1 MPLTVRTNGSAGS
14 NIITASWFNDFLN
27 LLTGVMQ
34 DQEVTI
40 KNVLTMIGIQAAPTG
55 AMTAAL
61 ASGTNL
67 GIGLYCYQYTWVSA
81 DGGETIGSPNNNITT
96 TTGNQKVNLSNVTVG
111 PTGTVARNIYRT
123 KVGCAAGAKL
133 FFVAQIADNVTTTY
147 SDTTA
152 DGSLGAT
159 TLPVTPSFGGALWV
173 KNPAGTI
180 LAKINNDGRFDPA
193 GYTLSFAGS
202 TSGTAL
208 MYVPMWGTGLK
219 VAQIYLTN
227 YNTTN
232 TQNFALP
239 YPNITWGFII
249 TPNIGNLVSVLSNGV
264 AQNVQLIT
272 SLGTAGAGGG
282 SAGTTSVHANSIGQ
296 FTNIDTIQVQSS
308 ASSWQ
313 GLITVI
319 GL

>member
-27 LLTGVMQ
+27 LLTGSMQ

-40 KNVLTMIGIQAAPTG
+40 KNVLTMIGIQAAPTS

-61 ASGTNL
+61 VAGTNL
-67 GIGLYCYQYTWVSA
+67 GIGAYKYVYTWVSA
-81 DGGETIGSPNNNITT
+81 DSGETIAGPTTSITT

-123 KVGCAAGAKL
+123 AVGGSVFKL
-133 FFVAQIADNVTTTY
+133 LTTLNDNTTTTF

-152 DGSLGAT
+152 DGSLSAT
-159 TLPVTPSFGGALWV
+159 LAPVSPTFGGALYV

-180 LAKINNDGRFDPA
+180 LAKIANDGRFDPA
-193 GYTLSFAGS
+193 GYTVSFAGS
-202 TSGTAL
+202 TSGTAV
-208 MYVPMWGTGLK
+208 MYVPMWGAGLK
-219 VAQIYLTN
+219 IAQIELTN

-232 TQNFALP
+232 TQNFVLP
-239 YPNITWGFII
+239 SPNITWGFII
-249 TPNIGNLVSVLSNGV
+249 TPNIGNNISVLNNGV

-272 SLGTAGAGGG
+272 TLGTAGAGGG
-282 SAGTTSVHANSIGQ
+282 SAGTTAVHANSLGQ
-296 FTNIDTIQVQSS
+296 FTNIDTIQVVNS
-308 ASSWQ
+308 ASAWN

-319 GL
+319 GF